1 MDAAL
6 QSRRLRL
13 RAQTHFAVTTGYGP
27 RFLHSTGQL
36 HKGGPDTGLF
46 LQLVDEPSMDLP
58 IPETDATFGRLI
70 GAQAL
75 GDFAA
80 LRQRGRRALRV
91 TLGEDTAA
99 GLAQLADILDGT
111 VTG

>member
-1 MDAAL
+1 L
-6 QSRRLRL
+6 QRLRRILGDRL
-13 RAQTHFAVTTGYGP
+13 RIATTVGYGP